1 MNVKQMIIS
10 IIVVSLSLTTGC
22 AMNRS
27 NVTALSKKQDEY
39 YSNLINLLEENKDDM
54 EISLKDQLKAD
65 KKRELDLL
73 AWERDLK
80 KAEVLLQVDAN
91 VTGNQRLLSMKLAE
105 INLEE
110 VINLSNTQINEAR
123 KEIILKL
130 YQKLIDA
137 LKTLKEN
144 NDIIVKYLSSSN
156 AEFVLR
162 SFDIDSIVMTVS
174 AIRSVQEELGQI
186 EKRTEEERKKES
198 ERIQKAIERSRDVL
212 IKVYKKAS

>member
-123 KEIILKL
+123 KETILKL

>member
-110 VINLSNTQINEAR
+110 VINLSNTQINEVR
-123 KEIILKL
+123 KETILKL

-137 LKTLKEN
+137 LKTIKEN

>member
-162 SFDIDSIVMTVS
+162 SFDIDSIIMTVS

-212 IKVYKKAS
+212 IKVYKKVS

>member
-110 VINLSNTQINEAR
+110 VINLSNTQINEVR
-123 KEIILKL
+123 KETILKL

-137 LKTLKEN
+137 LKTIKEN
-144 NDIIVKYLSSSN
+144 NDIIIKYLSSSN

>member
-123 KEIILKL
+123 KETILKL

-212 IKVYKKAS
+212 IKVYKKVS